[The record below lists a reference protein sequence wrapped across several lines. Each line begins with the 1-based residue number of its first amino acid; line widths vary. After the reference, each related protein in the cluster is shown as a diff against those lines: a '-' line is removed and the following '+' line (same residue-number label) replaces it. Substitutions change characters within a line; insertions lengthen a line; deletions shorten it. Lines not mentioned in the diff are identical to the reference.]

1 MDGKQTKSEMVQGY
15 KKAGFTH
22 RKIAKLMGF
31 ASTSTVSYY
40 ASNVHQHRLSFF
52 PDKSNGYWY
61 CTNNLC
67 ERRFKS

>member
-31 ASTSTVSYY
+31 ASISTVSYY
-40 ASNVHQHRLSFF
+40 ANNVHQHRLNYF
-52 PDKSNGYWY
+52 PLKGYWY
-61 CTNNLC
+61 CTQKLC
-67 ERRFKS
+67 EKRFK